1 MQLTFEY
8 LDDSPR
14 KYYIIYMLHCSI
26 LEAVMRTH
34 SKIEDQ
40 HSPLAL
46 LTELAVEG
54 TSNLVEAQRTLLDLA
69 KQENEIILNG
79 VKGRLAASAPA
90 TAVTD
95 LVRRGVDTLIGMQQ
109 ELLTSTSK
117 QALQLLEPQQPA
129 KGTRAEHLAEFA
141 REGVETFA
149 RAQRNFLE
157 AVAQETS
164 KAVRGEHA
172 HDGKPAKRTEV
183 VQLAREAGTA
193 FIEAQKRLLDVIGQ
207 QMNVNLDVAT
217 RTIEKI
223 SPAQLLPMANRTGEE
238 VRKFVTAETSM
249 IGSLIKPAKKGV
261 KKARVHRH
269 SIRKQTAIEI

>member
-1 MQLTFEY
+1 
-8 LDDSPR
+8 
-14 KYYIIYMLHCSI
+14 
-26 LEAVMRTH
+26 MRTH
-34 SKIEDQ
+34 SKTQDN

-54 TSNLVEAQRTLLDLA
+54 TSNLVEAQRAFLNLA

-79 VKGRLAASAPA
+79 VKERVGALAPA
-90 TAVTD
+90 VAVTD

-109 ELLTSTSK
+109 ELLTTTSK
-117 QALQLLEPQQPA
+117 QALQLLESEKPL

-157 AVAQETS
+157 AVAQETT
-164 KAVRGEHA
+164 KAVHGQHEHN
-172 HDGKPAKRTEV
+172 GKPVKKTEI

-193 FIEAQKRLLDVIGQ
+193 FIEAQKRLLDVMGQ

-217 RTIEKI
+217 RTLEKI
-223 SPAQLLPMANRTGEE
+223 SPYQLLPMASRTGEE
-238 VRKFVTAETSM
+238 VKKFVGAETSM
-249 IGSLIKPAKKGV
+249 IGSLIKPAKKSVKGV
-261 KKARVHRH
+261 KKVKAHRP
-269 SIRKQTAIEI
+269 SIRKRVAIEV